1 MYNLFIIGDDDMDI
15 EIKNESQ
22 ALNICGNAKSDKIK
36 QLNSHISTLNSLI
49 NKIKVNWSSTG
60 TDQASYIAELE
71 KQANNLQEISNQ
83 SYRFFDVIERYVDST
98 QKTSQKTV
106 GSGGSSGSSSSG
118 SAGGV
123 GAGVAAGAAKAAG
136 AIKQTANSMAGLANG
151 GSSSGGKVTASTSS
165 GGTVKPTLDPGVP
178 NTNGGGIVGT
188 VGVGGSSGGGS
199 SYTGGTGGT
208 SSGSGSYTGGT
219 SGTGSSTISSV
230 HGNGSGAST
239 LGGATGA
246 TAEVGGASGSASSGG
261 ISSAAGTSGTVTTAA
276 SEIFT
281 SDKLDGVVP
290 KLSVPM
296 SSGGTSGSKAV
307 PIVSGGIA
315 AGAVGLGAAAILKKA
330 PAAKPEK
337 NLEIDAWEESKE
349 APVEVEASTMEQKLG
364 ELTFEDIIM

>member
-1 MYNLFIIGDDDMDI
+1 MDI

-49 NKIKVNWSSTG
+49 NKIKVSWSSTG
-60 TDQASYIAELE
+60 SDQSTYIAELE

-106 GSGGSSGSSSSG
+106 GSGGSSGGGSSSSG
-118 SAGGV
+118 SGT
-123 GAGVAAGAAKAAG
+123 GAGMSAGAAQAAG
-136 AIKQTANSMAGLANG
+136 AIKKTASSMAGIANG
-151 GSSSGGKVTASTSS
+151 GSSSGKGSGTASGSYT
-165 GGTVKPTLDPGVP
+165 PTLDPGVP
-178 NTNGGGIVGT
+178 KTNGQGIVGT
-188 VGVGGSSGGGS
+188 VGVGGTTGGSTTGGTSTGGS
-199 SYTGGTGGT
+199 SYTGGTG
-208 SSGSGSYTGGT
+208 ST
-219 SGTGSSTISSV
+219 SGGGSSTISSV
-230 HGNGSGAST
+230 HGGGTAASSLNGTGTGTAGGEAGSGAGSGAS
-239 LGGATGA
+239 A
-246 TAEVGGASGSASSGG
+246 G
-261 ISSAAGTSGTVTTAA
+261 ISAAAGTNGTVSTSA

-296 SSGGTSGSKAV
+296 SSGATSGSKAV

-315 AGAVGLGAAAILKKA
+315 AGAVGLGAAAILKKT

-337 NLEIDAWEESKE
+337 NLEIDAWEETKE
-349 APVEVEASTMEQKLG
+349 AQVEVEAATMEQKLG

>member
-1 MYNLFIIGDDDMDI
+1 MDI

-60 TDQASYIAELE
+60 SDQASYVAELE

-98 QKTSQKTV
+98 QKTSQRTV
-106 GSGGSSGSSSSG
+106 GSGGSSGGGSSSG
-118 SAGGV
+118 GATSGAVSGATSA
-123 GAGVAAGAAKAAG
+123 
-136 AIKQTANSMAGLANG
+136 IRQTANSMAGLANG
-151 GSSSGGKVTASTSS
+151 GGGSKVTASTSS
-165 GGTVKPTLDPGVP
+165 KTGSGSIKPTLDPGVP
-178 NTNGGGIVGT
+178 NTNGNGIVGT
-188 VGVGGSSGGGS
+188 ATGGLTTVTPNSGGSSGNGGGS
-199 SYTGGTGGT
+199 SYSGGGT
-208 SSGSGSYTGGT
+208 
-219 SGTGSSTISSV
+219 TGSSTISSV
-230 HGNGSGAST
+230 HGNGNGASA
-239 LGGATGA
+239 LGGTTGK
-246 TAEVGGASGSASSGG
+246 TVGPDGKVTSTGSGLSSSSSSGG

-296 SSGGTSGSKAV
+296 GSGTKTSSKAV

-315 AGAVGLGAAAILKKA
+315 AGAVGLGAAAILKKT

-337 NLEIDAWEESKE
+337 NLEIDAWEETKE
-349 APVEVEASTMEQKLG
+349 AQVETEASTMEQKLG

>member
-1 MYNLFIIGDDDMDI
+1 MDI

-36 QLNSHISTLNSLI
+36 QLNSHINTLNSLI

-60 TDQASYIAELE
+60 SDQASYIAELE

-106 GSGGSSGSSSSG
+106 GSGGSSGGGSSSSG
-118 SAGGV
+118 GGT
-123 GAGVAAGAAKAAG
+123 GAGMSAGAAQAAG
-136 AIKQTANSMAGLANG
+136 AIKKTASSMAGIANG
-151 GSSSGGKVTASTSS
+151 GSSSGKGSGTASGSYT
-165 GGTVKPTLDPGVP
+165 PTLDPGVP
-178 NTNGGGIVGT
+178 KTNGQGIVGA
-188 VGVGGSSGGGS
+188 VGVGGTGGSTGGTTTGGGS
-199 SYTGGTGGT
+199 SYTGGSGS
-208 SSGSGSYTGGT
+208 SSGGGRSYTG
-219 SGTGSSTISSV
+219 GTGSSTISSV
-230 HGNGSGAST
+230 HGNGSGAGT
-239 LGGATGA
+239 LSGTAGAAGA
-246 TAEVGGASGSASSGG
+246 NGTATSSG

-296 SSGGTSGSKAV
+296 SSGGTTGSKAV

-315 AGAVGLGAAAILKKA
+315 AGAVGLGAAAILKKT

-337 NLEIDAWEESKE
+337 NLEIDAWEETKE
-349 APVEVEASTMEQKLG
+349 AQVEVEAATMEQKLG